1 MTRFRTGRIFAGLA
15 AGAALAV
22 WMAPSSVA
30 APQEQEE
37 PTTTLRVTTEVVD
50 VYAVVRRGNKGPLVP
65 NLSQEDFEVKED
77 GKPQEIRYFARETD
91 TPLTLAILVDTSISQ
106 ERVLGIQ
113 QREAK
118 RFLQEALREKDLTCV
133 LQFDMEVELIQDFTQ
148 DQRLLARAIDA
159 TQIRAPASG
168 PLPSP
173 LPTAGI
179 GGTHLYDAVYL
190 AAVDMMRDQAGRKV
204 IILLSDGV
212 DQGSQVEL
220 DAAIEAAQKS
230 NVIVY
235 SIDVADPDY
244 YYRYGVYAGGGST
257 LKRLSEQTG
266 GRVIRVDKPE
276 KTAQAFQEVAEELRT
291 QYLLGYSPTNSAR
304 DGGYRKIE
312 VKVRKSGGYKVQARR
327 GYYAPRDEE
336 GAAHERS
343 WP

>member
-1 MTRFRTGRIFAGLA
+1 MTRRRSSRIIAKLA
-15 AGAALAV
+15 SVATLGVSIAHS
-22 WMAPSSVA
+22 PVA
-30 APQEQEE
+30 APQEPEE
-37 PTTTLRVTTEVVD
+37 PTATLRVATEVVD
-50 VYAVVRRGNKGPLVP
+50 VYAVVRRGKKGPLVAD
-65 NLSQEDFEVKED
+65 LSREDFELKED
-77 GKPQEIRYFARETD
+77 GKSQEIRYFTRETD
-91 TPLTLAILVDTSISQ
+91 TPLTMAILVDTSVSQ

-113 QREAK
+113 QQEGK
-118 RFLQEALREKDLTCV
+118 RFLQEVLREKDLACV
-133 LQFDMEVELIQDFTQ
+133 IQFDMEVELIQDFTQ
-148 DQRLLARAIDA
+148 NQRLLARAIDA

-173 LPTAGI
+173 LPTATV

-190 AAVDMMRDQAGRKV
+190 ASVEMMRDQAGRKV

-235 SIDVADPDY
+235 AIDVADPSFY
-244 YYRYGVYAGGGST
+244 ARHGFYAGGGWT

-291 QYLLGYSPTNSAR
+291 QYLLGYSPTNSVR
-304 DGGYRKIE
+304 DGGFRKIDL
-312 VKVRKSGGYKVQARR
+312 KVRKSGDYRVQARR
-327 GYYAPRDEE
+327 GYYAPRDQDI
-336 GAAHERS
+336 AAR
-343 WP
+343 